1 MVLTG
6 VSLLFRTI
14 CMELEHLWYRR
25 ATVGAG
31 VLPPFLALPRGDVN
45 VCHSLPC
52 LQVMCMSAV
61 HVRSAK
67 YVQHLLKA
75 CSWFVRSLEEV
86 AG

>member
-14 CMELEHLWYRR
+14 CVELEHLWYRR

-31 VLPPFLALPRGDVN
+31 VLPPFLASPRDDVN

-52 LQVMCMSAV
+52 LQVMCMLAV

-67 YVQHLLKA
+67 YVQHLYKPVAGSLD
-75 CSWFVRSLEEV
+75 FLEEV